1 MRTLQF
7 GLAAVA
13 SVAVISTAVLALWLV
28 GSATGDRERFS
39 SLEIAPQDA
48 VFYMAINT
56 DPTSSQWLAVDD
68 VLGTL
73 NAKDPIR
80 KAIDE
85 ELAKF
90 DLEFERDIMPLAGD
104 EGYLAVTDVEALR
117 RMKAGLSSVSACAT
131 RRGRSRFFSTSPS
144 KEKPSTSKRSTR
156 ARRSITPRSASQGT
170 RWPRARCPSPEDVM
184 VVGVAPDDVKGVID
198 VIQGRAPNA
207 TGKRAAARAASAAG
221 RGLPRLGVWRRG

>member
-56 DPTSSQWLAVDD
+56 DPTSPQWLAVDN

-90 DLEFERDIMPLAGD
+90 DLEFERDILPLAGD
-104 EGYLAVTDVEALR
+104 EGYLAVTDVETLSANEGGFVIAFQLR
-117 RMKAGLSSVSACAT
+117 DPGGLSRYS
-131 RRGRSRFFSTSPS
+131 STSLS
-144 KEKPSTSKRSTR
+144 RKIPSTPKRITR
-156 ARRSITPRSASQGT
+156 GRRSITPRRGSRGT
-170 RWPRARCPSPEDVM
+170 PRPRARCPSP
-184 VVGVAPDDVKGVID
+184 
-198 VIQGRAPNA
+198 A
-207 TGKRAAARAASAAG
+207 TR
-221 RGLPRLGVWRRG
+221 W